1 MAAFLRSHIFT
12 PAAALRRASVFAP
25 RRVQLRRSTP
35 LAATAAR
42 LAVTAGEFLFFLWT
56 LLTIGFSFLVAAGFF
71 A

>member
-1 MAAFLRSHIFT
+1 MAAFFRTHIFT
-12 PAAALRRASVFAP
+12 PGAAFRRARVFAP
-25 RRVQLRRSTP
+25 RRVHQRRSSP

-42 LAVTAGEFLFFLWT
+42 RAVTAGEFLFFLWT